1 VLNKGQTN
9 SLVVKLNH
17 AIDSLTSKPD
27 QPTACN
33 QLQAFVN
40 EVNAYVSGG
49 KLTPAQADSL
59 LGGPLGI
66 LAIMAAVPC

>member
-1 VLNKGQTN
+1 VLNKGQAN
-9 SLVVKLNH
+9 SLIVKLQH
-17 AIDSLTSKPD
+17 AIDSLTTKPD

-40 EVNAYVSGG
+40 EVNAYVKAGI
-49 KLTPAQADSL
+49 LTPAQAAQL

-66 LAIMAAVPC
+66 LAIMAAIPC